1 MFELSRD
8 SLRPF
13 RNVLY
18 SLFKN
23 AWQICTPL
31 PRFPLSELYS
41 PAADAPFPKRGSPL
55 EKTKTG
61 HWARKKRN
69 TKEG

>member
-23 AWQICTPL
+23 AWQIA
-31 PRFPLSELYS
+31 PRCPVFRPRNNS

-55 EKTKTG
+55 EKTRTG
-61 HWARKKRN
+61 HWARKKGGD